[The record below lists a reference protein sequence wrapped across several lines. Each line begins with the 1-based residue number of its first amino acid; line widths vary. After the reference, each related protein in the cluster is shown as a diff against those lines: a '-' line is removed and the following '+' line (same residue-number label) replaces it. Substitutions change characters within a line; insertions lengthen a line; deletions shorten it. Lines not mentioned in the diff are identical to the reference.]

1 MKNKFKKRSIFV
13 HKDEPV
19 SHFIEILNRMGSEG
33 WETISVWAD
42 EMGNHVLLKKP
53 LAV

>member
-1 MKNKFKKRSIFV
+1 MKNKFKKKSIFV

-19 SHFIEILNRMGSEG
+19 SHFIEILNRMGSDG

-42 EMGNHVLLKKP
+42 ELGNHVLLKKHM
-53 LAV
+53 AV